1 MSAAVALLNT
11 EEVTVAQPIVASG
24 GVYGAR
30 DLFGGRRRPRD
41 AGTWHAQRVH
51 ASTDETMLSVPPL
64 QDAGPFFLDMGPGSM
79 GASAASASL
88 PPSGLTRGRRF
99 VAGSRLSAAVARQR
113 SKSRTDPARP
123 QRDDES
129 WQQEVDALKERIAEL
144 ENEKAG
150 TRAKLVKADKEVN
163 HLQKLV
169 GDVLIEQTPS
179 MANEFK
185 KMNDFKRRCKLLE
198 SEIEARDAT
207 IKVLQSTAKVA
218 TARKLRDEVTA
229 YQREVARLRAQLEER
244 TREAEENAAILKA
257 ARKKLAKHTQ
267 QTVVKTRR
275 QTERVIAARHSA
287 DLEALAKQSSLLKR
301 ELKNMQGKDWVMECA
316 RLEGMLQEAFKIVK
330 HAEAQ
335 RAESIAHQEEMRVSL
350 IDREHALEAEVSAH
364 AEESKRAERFK
375 READEARNE
384 NAQLADRVKQLEQFE
399 IESAKRVEAAK
410 LDTAHAE
417 SQLRTMRR
425 SGVQKL
431 QMRKL
436 ARVFVVWTRE
446 TVSSRLLKAGKQE
459 EERLMREKAKIE
471 DAAEEWKGKAD
482 VLEGDVARRI
492 EEAEAE
498 SQRWQAE
505 VNDWKSKVEAL
516 ENRLAEVMSAVA
528 EPEPEPVATQ
538 DGATYMT
545 PQKTMQRKPSLGS
558 ILEDLENKGTD
569 WATIAGTIAG
579 EDMKSGAEDAAAK
592 IEEEARNL
600 EDERR
605 RREQEEQA
613 RLQQQAEAARRQA
626 EEDAAARRIQSMRRG
641 QRDRRHVN
649 ELKASR
655 STESTDLPPP
665 YSPPGTPSPQE
676 LPEVSFG
683 LIASEEIDHIAAD
696 DDSGAASN
704 VHILEPELDLE
715 PKPEPEPEPEPEPAP
730 IPHDVAT
737 TPSSAGAAFEHKVR
751 CVTLCQAM
759 WRGKMFRKR
768 IQAFDNWDRHSQGSG
783 EIMQYDHAFAH
794 RTCCHLVYHFQR
806 FLNVLHVSLIQPE
819 GGG

>member
-11 EEVTVAQPIVASG
+11 EEVTVAQPIAASG

-30 DLFGGRRRPRD
+30 EIFGGRRRPRE
-41 AGTWHAQRVH
+41 AGTWHAQRLHVS
-51 ASTDETMLSVPPL
+51 ADDALLSVPPL
-64 QDAGPFFLDMGPGSM
+64 QDAGPFFLDMGPGSG
-79 GASAASASL
+79 GAGAVSASL
-88 PPSGLTRGRRF
+88 PPSGLNRGQRF

-113 SKSRTDPARP
+113 AKAGGARP
-123 QRDDES
+123 QRDDEA
-129 WQQEVDALKERIAEL
+129 WQQEVDVLKERIAEL
-144 ENEKAG
+144 EKEKAG
-150 TRAKLVKADKEVN
+150 ARAKLVKADKEVN
-163 HLQKLV
+163 QLQKLV

-179 MANEFK
+179 VANEFK

-198 SEIEARDAT
+198 AEVESRDAT
-207 IKVLQSTAKVA
+207 IRELQTTAKVA

-229 YQREVARLRAQLEER
+229 YQREVGRLRAQLEER

-267 QTVVKTRR
+267 KTVVQTRR

-287 DLEALAKQSSLLKR
+287 DLEALAKQSTLLKR

-375 READEARNE
+375 REAEEARNQ

-399 IESAKRVEAAK
+399 VESAKRVEAAK
-410 LDTAHAE
+410 SDTAHAE

-471 DAAEEWKGKAD
+471 DAAEEWKGKAGA
-482 VLEGDVARRI
+482 LEGDVARRI
-492 EEAEAE
+492 EVAEEE

-505 VNDWKSKVEAL
+505 VADWKQKVQEL
-516 ENRLAEVMSAVA
+516 EDRLAEVMSAVA
-528 EPEPEPVATQ
+528 EPAEPVPTR
-538 DGATYMT
+538 DGFTNMT
-545 PQKTMQRKPSLGS
+545 PQRTMQRKPSLGS
-558 ILEDLENKGTD
+558 ILEDLHDKQAD
-569 WATIAGTIAG
+569 WATIAPKGSAG
-579 EDMKSGAEDAAAK
+579 DAAAR
-592 IEEEARNL
+592 IEEEARIL

-605 RREQEEQA
+605 RQQQEAEAQA
-613 RLQQQAEAARRQA
+613 RIRA
-626 EEDAAARRIQSMRRG
+626 EEDAAALKIQSMRRG
-641 QRDRRHVN
+641 QQDRQLVDEMR
-649 ELKASR
+649 ASQ
-655 STESTDLPPP
+655 TGESGGFPPP
-665 YSPPGTPSPQE
+665 YSPPDASRPQE
-676 LPEVSFG
+676 LAEVSI
-683 LIASEEIDHIAAD
+683 IATEG
-696 DDSGAASN
+696 DSATASN
-704 VHILEPELDLE
+704 LDIVEPELELE
-715 PKPEPEPEPEPEPAP
+715 AELKPEPEPEPEPTSRAA
-730 IPHDVAT
+730 AT
-737 TPSSAGAAFEHKVR
+737 TPSSAAAAFEKKVR
-751 CVTLCQAM
+751 YATMCQAM
-759 WRGKMFRKR
+759 VRGKMFRKR

-783 EIMQYDHAFAH
+783 EIMQYDTACKHSVCFTFGPAVSA
-794 RTCCHLVYHFQR
+794 RALP
-806 FLNVLHVSLIQPE
+806 FL
-819 GGG
+819 